1 MSEHMSPIPS
11 RIYNAAVGGHVCGP
25 EDVDFG
31 QKVVHLIKYDR
42 GGNEVSFESQVT
54 QANKIYVIH
63 DDFILSSN
71 VTIPSNCVLKFDG
84 GSISGNGTGKDTIS
98 GANTGID
105 AGLVK
110 IFNTNITLAGTW
122 NVAEAYPEW
131 FGAVKNTAN
140 DSRVAIQ
147 KCLDYFNKT
156 ILSGSYTIS
165 SSDNGVGITIPLG
178 KILQG
183 NAGSN
188 VYMLLGD
195 NLCKIVATS
204 SSIKTIV
211 EVRKGSQLKDFAIE
225 GYLRT
230 NEEWQVM
237 PSNEEDTLKGISA
250 KNADNVSR
258 LLIDGIEVS
267 FCNIGMDLQAY
278 LSTCRNS
285 VCSRCTGGFYVHGS
299 TNSHYTS
306 FKLERCYAVL
316 NSKFGYKFVQMIYS
330 SIDTCACDNC
340 GIDEN
345 ANKIATSDFTG
356 AYDIIAS
363 YGISIISCGAE
374 NILSVLYCIGVSV
387 ISILDCRWQTH
398 YDSNMTNW
406 IFLKNN
412 NNCIINISHEISNC
426 PPDWKYVRIEG
437 YDKTLP
443 GYDIR
448 GLSAERIDIISTGA
462 GVSNTDIA
470 KSVRIFGDA
479 IRTYTISASQSID
492 SILRNAELFNQN
504 TIEINANSDNI
515 ELIINGGEYYD
526 SFGATTLVINGK
538 ENGNTNLRVYKV
550 AAHNIFTNFKNII
563 LNNIGI
569 KFTDNRQIEGF
580 IFKNTNIVLNN
591 VFFRSP
597 ASNILFT
604 SENTKIA
611 FNNSF
616 VAGNAKYDGEVYG
629 KCSATNID
637 NTSYL
642 VKNTAVTFSNGLVG
656 YINDSVGK
664 TIRFQFEVTSIS
676 DLTAK
681 FADLTTNEKLLVVG
695 SVGLVS
701 NKPYWWNGTAWVDA
715 TGTPV

>member
-1 MSEHMSPIPS
+1 MSEHISPIPS

-31 QKVVHLIKYDR
+31 QKVVHLIKYNRD
-42 GGNEVSFESQVT
+42 GNEVSFESQVT

-63 DDFILSSN
+63 DNFILSSN
-71 VTIPSNCVLKFDG
+71 VTIPANCVLEFDG
-84 GSISGNGTGKDTIS
+84 GSISGAHTITGNDTS
-98 GANTGID
+98 VN
-105 AGLVK
+105 AGLIK
-110 IFNTNITLAGTW
+110 IFNTDITLAGTW
-122 NVAEAYPEW
+122 AVTEAYPEW

-156 ILSGSYTIS
+156 VLSGSYRIS
-165 SSDNGVGITIPLG
+165 SSDNNGVGITVPLS

-188 VYMLLGD
+188 VYMLLGN

-230 NEEWQVM
+230 DEEWKVM

-250 KNADNVSR
+250 KDGDNVSR

-285 VCSRCTGGFYVHGS
+285 VCSRCTEGFYVHGS
-299 TNSHYTS
+299 TNVQFTS
-306 FKLERCYAVL
+306 FKLEKCYSVL
-316 NSKFGYKFVQMIYS
+316 SSKFGYYFENMIYS
-330 SIDTCACDNC
+330 SIDTCACDHC
-340 GIDEN
+340 GVDEDQ
-345 ANKIATSDFTG
+345 NKIATSDFTG
-356 AYDIIAS
+356 AYVITNS
-363 YGISIISCGAE
+363 RGISIISCGAE
-374 NILSVLYCIGVSV
+374 NILSVFYCISASA
-387 ISILDCRWQTH
+387 ISILGCSWRTSYNSD
-398 YDSNMTNW
+398 MTNW

-412 NNCIINISHEISNC
+412 RNCVMNINHEIANC
-426 PPDWKYVRIEG
+426 PSDWKYVRIED
-437 YDKTLP
+437 YDKTSS
-443 GYDIR
+443 GYDIK
-448 GLSAERIDIISTGA
+448 GLSEDRIVIVSTSK

-470 KSVRIFGDA
+470 KTVRIFGA
-479 IRTYTISASQSID
+479 PVRTYTISASQNID
-492 SILRNAELFNQN
+492 SILRSAKLFNQN

-515 ELIINGGEYYD
+515 ELEINGGEYYD
-526 SFGATTLVINGK
+526 SFGTTTLVINGK
-538 ENGNTNLRVYKV
+538 ENGNTKLRVYTV
-550 AAHNIFTNFKNII
+550 AAHNIFNNFKNII
-563 LNNIGI
+563 LNNTSIRY
-569 KFTDNRQIEGF
+569 TDNRQIEGF
-580 IFKNTNIVLNN
+580 IFKNTNVVLNN
-591 VFFRSP
+591 VFFESP
-597 ASNILFT
+597 TSNILFT

-616 VAGNAKYDGEVYG
+616 VASNAKYDGEVCG
-629 KCSATNID
+629 KISTTNI
-637 NTSYL
+637 NNASYL
-642 VKNTAVTFSNGLVG
+642 VKNTVVTFSNGLVG

-664 TIRFQFEVTSIS
+664 TVRFQFEVTSTS
-676 DLTAK
+676 DLTTK

-695 SVGLVS
+695 SVGLV
-701 NKPYWWNGTAWVDA
+701 NGKPYWWNGTDWVDA
-715 TGTPV
+715 TGTAV